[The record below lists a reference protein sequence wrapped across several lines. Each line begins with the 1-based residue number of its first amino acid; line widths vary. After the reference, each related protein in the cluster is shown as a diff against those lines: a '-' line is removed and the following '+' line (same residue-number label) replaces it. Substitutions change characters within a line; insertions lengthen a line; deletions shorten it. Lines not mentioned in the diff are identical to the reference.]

1 LCKLDESCL
10 YCSGGPKGDRPPLKP
25 KGDDSSPKNRGVKLK
40 MMRKW
45 FSTFLI
51 ALLFIVAFI
60 PLIPITAAIVSETE
74 PETMTVNLIAG
85 QHIRV
90 GTVTVGIAEGALHV
104 KYETIEGWYLT
115 ETHLAVASVLNGIPR
130 TKTGNPI
137 PGKFQYS
144 GYHNPPVTEYE
155 YTIEGTFSGT
165 LYIAAHAKV
174 CRGEEITEVYE
185 SGGSSAQVYGQVNS
199 YLPPNDLGWGTSKDA
214 VETWK
219 HPSWPTIPGSSAKW
233 ISSSYDIEDAR
244 PDSWRKFTVTFDVP
258 GVPLAGS
265 VVTAN
270 SDNAE
275 EVWFNGIV
283 IGSDGTVTT
292 AFDAS
297 HGDPHEWSTIND
309 YPINLVQGTNT
320 LEFIVHNY
328 AYPTD
333 DPTVNPTG
341 LIYKVTVSYLEITQC
356 ETAWGEGERFPGAN
370 WAMYFIYSV

>member
-1 LCKLDESCL
+1 MIV
-10 YCSGGPKGDRPPLKP
+10 PKKIE
-25 KGDDSSPKNRGVKLK
+25 VFKLK
-40 MMRKW
+40 MVRKW

-60 PLIPITAAIVSETE
+60 PLIPITAAIDSETAT
-74 PETMTVNLIAG
+74 ETMTVNLIAG
-85 QHIRV
+85 QHIQV
-90 GTVTVGIAEGALHV
+90 GTVTAWIEEGALHV
-104 KYETIEGWYLT
+104 KYITIEEWYLT
-115 ETHLAVASVLNGIPR
+115 ETHLAVASGLNGIPQ

-137 PGKFQYS
+137 PGKFQYMR
-144 GYHNPPVTEYE
+144 YHDPPVTEYE

-174 CRGEEITEVYE
+174 CKGEEVIEVYE
-185 SGGSSAQVYGQVNS
+185 SGEGSAQVYGPINS
-199 YLPPNDLGWGTSKDA
+199 YLPPNDLGWGASKDA

-219 HPSWPTIPGSSAKW
+219 HPSWPTIPDSSAKW

-244 PDSWRKFTVTFDVP
+244 LDSWRKFTVTFDVP

-292 AFDAS
+292 AF
-297 HGDPHEWSTIND
+297 E
-309 YPINLVQGTNT
+309 
-320 LEFIVHNY
+320 
-328 AYPTD
+328 YPTYN
-333 DPTVNPTG
+333 PKVSPTG

-370 WAMYFIYSV
+370 WAMYFTYDV